1 MIGASSDVQDVA
13 TAMRAVDDDLRS
25 GDLVGAAVQPLAD
38 AWGSELAG
46 RVSGPQDQRAL
57 VDGAVGLVE
66 QGSLVLDAAA
76 GVPLS
81 GGLVPSEQGAAV
93 EFGSDRP
100 GLPAR
105 TAEGRIVMPAARAFG
120 EQFVTLA
127 DYTITDAYQE
137 AVGD

>member
-1 MIGASSDVQDVA
+1 MIEVSSDAQDVA
-13 TAMRAVDDDLRS
+13 TAMSAVDDDLRS

-38 AWGSELAG
+38 VWGSELAG

-81 GGLVPSEQGAAV
+81 GGLVPSDQGAAV

-100 GLPAR
+100 GLPTR
-105 TAEGRIVMPAARAFG
+105 TPEGRVVIPAARALG

-127 DYTITDAYQE
+127 DEAITDAYQE